1 MRGLCRNL
9 ESASRTTYIKQDMAV
24 NFTFTVAT
32 TPTYSLPCPRH
43 VHGCD
48 QRYPASRG
56 GGGAITHV
64 DGHQGVGAR
73 AACLD
78 PFWLIHSG

>member
-9 ESASRTTYIKQDMAV
+9 LAAPRISTGREFHIYSSNNTHLLSAWQPPS
-24 NFTFTVAT
+24 
-32 TPTYSLPCPRH
+32 PRH

-56 GGGAITHV
+56 GGGVITHV

-78 PFWLIHSG
+78 PFWLIHPG

>member
-32 TPTYSLPCPRH
+32 TPTYSLHGSPRALDTFMDVTSGTLLLVVVVARSLTLTVIKVLVPVPH
-43 VHGCD
+43 V
-48 QRYPASRG
+48 
-56 GGGAITHV
+56 
-64 DGHQGVGAR
+64 
-73 AACLD
+73 
-78 PFWLIHSG
+78 WIHSG